1 MPLSKGKLGL
11 SGLSNRCAEDKRKLS
26 DAIIKARLVRF
37 LILISK
43 QTSGQVEPQP
53 PPGLVP

>member
-43 QTSGQVEPQP
+43 
-53 PPGLVP
+53 